1 MKKWE
6 YFSRE
11 ELMEFVKNSTS
22 LRQVA
27 IKCGYSPDSGSVNT
41 PMKDMI
47 KFYNFDTS
55 HFLNLNGSSEMKD
68 NFDYSRFKKGSAI
81 KSANMKSALVHL
93 KGHKCENCGL
103 EEWQKVEIPL
113 EVHHIDGDSLNNEID
128 NLKLLCPNC
137 HALTENWRGKNIGKE
152 KAVVS
157 DEEFVLA
164 LKESQNIRQ
173 ALIKLGLAPKG
184 GNYTRAKNLIAQH
197 KIVF

>member
-6 YFSRE
+6 YFSKE
-11 ELMEFVKNSTS
+11 ELMEFVRNSTS
-22 LRQVA
+22 LKQVA
-27 IKCGYSPDSGSVNT
+27 AKCGYSLNSGSVNT
-41 PMKDMI
+41 TIKNMI

-55 HFLNLNGSSEMKD
+55 HFLDLNGSSEMKN
-68 NFDYSRFKKGSAI
+68 NFDYSRFKKGFAIRSA
-81 KSANMKSALVHL
+81 SMKSALVHL
-93 KGHKCENCGL
+93 RGYKCENCGL

-113 EVHHIDGDSLNNEID
+113 EVHHIDGNSLNNEVD

-137 HALTENWRGKNIGKE
+137 HALTENWRGRNIGKE
-152 KAVVS
+152 KTVVS

-184 GNYTRAKNLIAQH
+184 GNYARAKNLIAQH
-197 KIVF
+197 KIIF

>member
-1 MKKWE
+1 
-6 YFSRE
+6 
-11 ELMEFVKNSTS
+11 MEFVKSSTS

-27 IKCGYSPDSGSVNT
+27 TKCGYAPGGGSGSAAIKN
-41 PMKDMI
+41 MI

-55 HFLNLNGSSEMKD
+55 HFLDLNGSSEMKN
-68 NFDYSRFKKGSAI
+68 NFDYSRFKRGVAI
-81 KSANMKSALVHL
+81 KSSNMKSALVHL

-113 EVHHIDGDSLNNEID
+113 EVHHIDGDPLNNEIE

-137 HALTENWRGKNIGKE
+137 HALTENWRGRNIEKE
-152 KAVVS
+152 KAVVP

-197 KIVF
+197 KIAF